1 MIHPAEGHLNP
12 TDRQSYFRRFFK
24 MKNNNGTG
32 MVLAPNAADI
42 ISRQLKLDRN
52 TFVKAVEL
60 YNSLTQFGQEGEI
73 VAPSESADEN
83 TGSRGRGRPK
93 GSKNKKRGPGRPKAK
108 RGPGR
113 PKAKAAKKPG
123 RPKAKRGPGRPKGST
138 NKTAGVK
145 RKTVKGGV
153 VGKRG
158 RKPKNANGLSLR
170 DAVTNA
176 LRNANG
182 AIGTPAIV
190 EQLQKHGFNSKS
202 LSTQV
207 AQELSRMV
215 KAKDATRAARGQ
227 YAWSGSPTPVS
238 AVTTP
243 AESEQH
249 A

>member
-1 MIHPAEGHLNP
+1 
-12 TDRQSYFRRFFK
+12 
-24 MKNNNGTG
+24 MKNNNGTST
-32 MVLAPNAADI
+32 VKNLNPAEI
-42 ISRQLKLDRN
+42 VSSQLKLDRN

-60 YNSLTQFGQEGEI
+60 YNSLTQFSQTE
-73 VAPSESADEN
+73 VDAPSENADEK
-83 TGSRGRGRPK
+83 TGKPGRGRPK
-93 GSKNKKRGPGRPKAK
+93 GSKNKKRS
-108 RGPGR
+108 PGR

-123 RPKAKRGPGRPKGST
+123 RPKQKAAKKPGRPKVKAAKKIGRPKGSK
-138 NKTAGVK
+138 NKTDSVK
-145 RKTVKGGV
+145 HKTVKGGT
-153 VGKRG
+153 GSKRG

-176 LRNANG
+176 LRNTNG
-182 AIGTPAIV
+182 AISTPAIV

-215 KAKDATRAARGQ
+215 KAKEVTRAARGQ
-227 YAWSGSPTPVS
+227 YAWSGSPTPV
-238 AVTTP
+238 AAITTP

>member
-1 MIHPAEGHLNP
+1 
-12 TDRQSYFRRFFK
+12 
-24 MKNNNGTG
+24 MKNNKVTG
-32 MVLAPNAADI
+32 MVQVLNAAEI
-42 ISRQLKLDRN
+42 VSNQLKLDRN

-60 YNSLTQFGQEGEI
+60 YNSLTQFSQTE
-73 VAPSESADEN
+73 VDAPSENADEN
-83 TGSRGRGRPK
+83 TGKRGRGRPK
-93 GSKNKKRGPGRPKAK
+93 GSKNKKRS
-108 RGPGR
+108 PGR

-123 RPKAKRGPGRPKGST
+123 RPKVKAAKKVGRPKGSK
-138 NKTAGVK
+138 NKTDSVK
-145 RKTVKGGV
+145 RKTVKGGT
-153 VGKRG
+153 GSKRG

-176 LRNANG
+176 LRNTNG
-182 AIGTPAIV
+182 AISTPAIV

-215 KAKDATRAARGQ
+215 KAKEVTRAARGQ
-227 YAWSGSPTPVS
+227 YAWSGSPTPV
-238 AVTTP
+238 AAITTP